1 MEIRCAT
8 IKELDDITCV
18 ESLCF
23 PASEAASKDE
33 FEERIKYYGNHFW
46 LLYEANKLIS
56 FVDGMATNKPDLED
70 DMYLNA
76 AMHNENGL
84 WQMIFGDNTI
94 PTHRHQG
101 YAAKLIKCVIDD
113 AYTQGRK
120 GVVLTCK
127 ESLIEYYNK
136 FGFKNEGISKSVH
149 GNVIWY
155 QMRLEFDK

>member
-1 MEIRCAT
+1 MKIRCAT
-8 IKELDDITCV
+8 IKDLDEIASV

-23 PASEAASKDE
+23 PASEAASKAE

-46 LLYEANKLIS
+46 LLYEGDRLIS
-56 FVDGMATNKPDLED
+56 FVDGMVTNKPDLED

-84 WQMIFGDNTI
+84 WQMIFGVNTI
-94 PTHRHQG
+94 PTYRHHG

-113 AYTQGRK
+113 AYTHGRK

-127 ESLIEYYNK
+127 EALIEYYEK
-136 FGFKNEGISKSVH
+136 FDFKNEGISKSVH

-155 QMRLEFDK
+155 QTRLEFNN

>member
-84 WQMIFGDNTI
+84 
-94 PTHRHQG
+94 
-101 YAAKLIKCVIDD
+101 
-113 AYTQGRK
+113 
-120 GVVLTCK
+120 
-127 ESLIEYYNK
+127 
-136 FGFKNEGISKSVH
+136 
-149 GNVIWY
+149 
-155 QMRLEFDK
+155 